1 MVIVWETNPGSM
13 ATDEPMRV
21 PRDIMEAYERRTGFI
36 GLGDFLEKKG
46 RIIRIDDNEA
56 QF

>member
-46 RIIRIDDNEA
+46 RIIRIDDKEA
-56 QF
+56 LF